1 MPSPLPL
8 ALSSRSGA
16 TATNA
21 AGEDTAITIYSSA
34 EPGAI
39 SPDLYRPVPGGG
51 VPNASS
57 VPGYAMV
64 RQERDV
70 KLASGRSTLK
80 FADVAALIDP
90 TTVTFTSLTEPRT
103 RVLEQSYQFDLVSTD
118 KLLLKYIDRPI
129 AVERHRWRSRR
140 DRQRNSALSHRRV
153 AAANERRDDSI
164 VARLLVDSIP

>member
-1 MPSPLPL
+1 MFTIGSPRRAAPL
-8 ALSSRSGA
+8 HVAGRLDRQESWAQPMRRLSVRHAVVTAVSSLLAVGA
-16 TATNA
+16 AAAANA

-90 TTVTFTSLTEPRT
+90 TTVTFTSLTEPR
-103 RVLEQSYQFDLVSTD
+103 
-118 KLLLKYIDRPI
+118 DRKS
-129 AVERHRWRSRR
+129 V
-140 DRQRNSALSHRRV
+140 V
-153 AAANERRDDSI
+153 
-164 VARLLVDSIP
+164 

>member
-1 MPSPLPL
+1 MLTRRLSVRHAVAIAVGSLL
-8 ALSSRSGA
+8 AVGA

-70 KLASGRSTLK
+70 KLMSGRSTLK
-80 FADVAALIDP
+80 
-90 TTVTFTSLTEPRT
+90 FTSLTEPRT

-129 AVERHRWRSRR
+129 AVERHLG
-140 DRQRNSALSHRRV
+140 DRVETVNGTLLSSS
-153 AAANERRDDSI
+153 DG
-164 VARLLVDSIP
+164 LL

>member
-1 MPSPLPL
+1 MLTRRLSVRHAVAIAVGSLL
-8 ALSSRSGA
+8 AVGA

-57 VPGYAMV
+57 VPGYAMI

-70 KLASGRSTLK
+70 KLANGRSTLK

-90 TTVTFTSLTEPRT
+90 TTVTFTSLTD
-103 RVLEQSYQFDLVSTD
+103 V
-118 KLLLKYIDRPI
+118 
-129 AVERHRWRSRR
+129 
-140 DRQRNSALSHRRV
+140 
-153 AAANERRDDSI
+153 
-164 VARLLVDSIP
+164 VARRRCRRSLCEEVQGQPRPPRISGFS

>member
-1 MPSPLPL
+1 MVTGSRAICPGMRSNPQPFDPNRRLPTFESGWTLSIEALLTMLNGRFPIRQAVVIALGSLL
-8 ALSSRSGA
+8 ASAGA
-16 TATNA
+16 TSRAATD
-21 AGEDTAITIYSSA
+21 DTAITIYSSA

-39 SPDLYRPVPGGG
+39 SPDQYRPVPGGG
-51 VPNASS
+51 VPAASS

-103 RVLEQSYQFDLVSTD
+103 RVLEQSYQFDLVS
-118 KLLLKYIDRPI
+118 
-129 AVERHRWRSRR
+129 
-140 DRQRNSALSHRRV
+140 
-153 AAANERRDDSI
+153 
-164 VARLLVDSIP
+164 